1 MASDYTREQI
11 LDIVER
17 QAQASGI
24 PREDFLRF
32 AYIETGGRFNPDA
45 SNPSGAKGLFQFMP
59 GTAAQYG
66 IAGREF
72 DPAASTQAAAE
83 LYRDNLAD
91 IARRQARSGH
101 DFLSGQ
107 ETPSGLDL
115 YLAHQQGAAGYAS
128 IQSAI
133 ATPVMSRI

>member
-72 DPAASTQAAAE
+72 DPVASTQAAAE
-83 LYRDNLAD
+83 LYRDTQRTGSVPGPPAG
-91 IARRQARSGH
+91 RG
-101 DFLSGQ
+101 
-107 ETPSGLDL
+107 GLRVHPECD
-115 YLAHQQGAAGYAS
+115 
-128 IQSAI
+128 
-133 ATPVMSRI
+133 RDR

>member
-45 SNPSGAKGLFQFMP
+45 SNPSGAKGLF
-59 GTAAQYG
+59 
-66 IAGREF
+66 
-72 DPAASTQAAAE
+72 
-83 LYRDNLAD
+83 
-91 IARRQARSGH
+91 
-101 DFLSGQ
+101 
-107 ETPSGLDL
+107 
-115 YLAHQQGAAGYAS
+115 
-128 IQSAI
+128 
-133 ATPVMSRI
+133 

>member
-59 GTAAQYG
+59 RTAEDYG
-66 IAGREF
+66 IAGQEF
-72 DPAASTQAAAE
+72 DPVQSTRAAAA
-83 LYRDNLAD
+83 LYQDNLAD
-91 IARRQARSGH
+91 ISRRQQRSGH
-101 DFLSGQ
+101 DFLSGN

-115 YLAHQQGAAGYAS
+115 YLDRKS
-128 IQSAI
+128 
-133 ATPVMSRI
+133 VV